1 MPRYCLKQC
10 RDDERPFRAS
20 DAARVARYAA
30 KKDGNIRVAARI
42 LQELELKAPI
52 CKLFGLFDALDRLE
66 DAGGLAKAAGA
77 LATVVGGII
86 KLLKGVPK
94 LGWLFIAL
102 GTLQLFLT
110 GLKEILDELP
120 QLLKARELAR
130 ELCKNE

>member
-20 DAARVARYAA
+20 DAARIARYAA
-30 KKDGNIRVAARI
+30 KRDGNVPVAAKIFRGLG
-42 LQELELKAPI
+42 LQQTI
-52 CKLFGLFDALDRLE
+52 CRVFGLFDALDRLE

-86 KLLKGVPK
+86 KVVKRLPK
-94 LGWLFIAL
+94 TGWLLIAL
-102 GTLQLFLT
+102 GTLQLFLS

-120 QLLKARELAR
+120 QLIKARELAR
-130 ELCKNE
+130 ELCKKE